1 MPGGT
6 GNKRTD
12 IYVLVLKLIP
22 PKLTPKNLSTGQFAF
37 WPHFKD
43 LAARATV
50 QTHTTCGTNWHCWQS
65 KKKGWGLSGH
75 GSLTVPSHNGSP
87 RELDIRT
94 VQRRMGLRTNEL
106 NLSILCKS
114 NQKKRRG
121 EGGRKKIWTRHSVV
135 VVVRVCVC
143 SVLFNF
149 LWPQGL

>member
-12 IYVLVLKLIP
+12 IYVVVLKLIP
-22 PKLTPKNLSTGQFAF
+22 PKLIPKNLSTGQFAF

-50 QTHTTCGTNWHCWQS
+50 QTHTTCGTNWRCWQS

-75 GSLTVPSHNGSP
+75 GSLTVSSHNGSP

-114 NQKKRRG
+114 NQKKK
-121 EGGRKKIWTRHSVV
+121 EGGRGQEKD
-135 VVVRVCVC
+135 
-143 SVLFNF
+143 LN
-149 LWPQGL
+149 

>member
-1 MPGGT
+1 M
-6 GNKRTD
+6 
-12 IYVLVLKLIP
+12 VLKLIP
-22 PKLTPKNLSTGQFAF
+22 PQLTPKNLSTGQFAF

-94 VQRRMGLRTNEL
+94 VQRMMGLCTNEL

-114 NQKKRRG
+114 NQKKKKKK
-121 EGGRKKIWTRHSVV
+121 GGRRQEKD
-135 VVVRVCVC
+135 
-143 SVLFNF
+143 LN
-149 LWPQGL
+149 